1 MFFEGGAWWERSD
14 EFDELLEGGFM
25 AFIERNYK
33 IYFAALHK
41 NVTLSF
47 LYDVF
52 NLLELWMVPMLIF
65 ISSHLQVFLSRF
77 ELFLG
82 NDFSNGSFVYTFF
95 DIDKPK
101 QEQSNIKWSQIQRS
115 IS

>member
-14 EFDELLEGGFM
+14 EFDELLERGFM
-25 AFIERNYK
+25 VFIDRNYK

-52 NLLELWMVPMLIF
+52 NLLEL
-65 ISSHLQVFLSRF
+65 
-77 ELFLG
+77 
-82 NDFSNGSFVYTFF
+82 
-95 DIDKPK
+95 
-101 QEQSNIKWSQIQRS
+101 
-115 IS
+115 